1 MQLRARHAAG
11 AARVP
16 DGCSNVLAS
25 GGVAGGVAAIC
36 RLARAACTD
45 LTPQDGV
52 PDPACQFADVCTV
65 GRGLLRTGWKG
76 GRTARHQIAAADGLF
91 G

>member
-1 MQLRARHAAG
+1 MQDR
-11 AARVP
+11 
-16 DGCSNVLAS
+16 DVLAS
-25 GGVAGGVAAIC
+25 LRGGVAGGVAAIC

-52 PDPACQFADVCTV
+52 PDPAYQFADVCTV